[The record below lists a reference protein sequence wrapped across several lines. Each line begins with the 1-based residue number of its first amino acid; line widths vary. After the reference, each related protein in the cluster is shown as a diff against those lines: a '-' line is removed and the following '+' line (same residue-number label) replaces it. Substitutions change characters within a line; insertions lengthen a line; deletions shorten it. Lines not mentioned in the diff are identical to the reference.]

1 MRRDDRTRSWWRTL
15 PGVLTAIAGV
25 VTAVTGLVVA
35 LSQVGLLGGGDDA
48 RKPPASA
55 REVATSA
62 TTPAAGAPRPVTR
75 QTFRVFKDDKGK
87 PVPTGLRVGD
97 GDRFIISASGS
108 IWSGVVFTSE
118 TGPQGWF
125 DAAIPGDRVAGRDF
139 PVPGR
144 PPFSLIAGYDNRDWF
159 YVGSAY
165 DHTYRGP
172 ERDLWLSINDTN
184 LSRGNGSFEVKIE
197 IRRRAR

>member
-1 MRRDDRTRSWWRTL
+1 MTAPSMSDLARYKPRWVGTLELNIEDRWRATWVDEQEL
-15 PGVLTAIAGV
+15 PEHAPVFYLY
-25 VTAVTGLVVA
+25 A
-35 LSQVGLLGGGDDA
+35 L
-48 RKPPASA
+48 
-55 REVATSA
+55 
-62 TTPAAGAPRPVTR
+62 
-75 QTFRVFKDDKGK
+75 VFKGDKGK

-184 LSRGNGSFEVKIE
+184 LSRGKGFFEVRVE